1 MTYEVIF
8 SREAEA
14 DLERLFDHV
23 LERELNSPTG
33 DLDLPERALRAL
45 RVACEF
51 LAISP
56 FSCRKVGHGALV
68 RELVIDFGRSGF
80 VALFEIRAGRRV
92 VIGAVRLQR
101 ESDYH

>member
-23 LERELNSPTG
+23 VARELNSPTG
-33 DLDLPERALRAL
+33 DMDLPARAINAI

-51 LAISP
+51 LALSP

-68 RELVIDFGRSGF
+68 RELVISFGRSGF
-80 VALFEIRAGRRV
+80 VALFEIRAGDRV
-92 VIGAVRLQR
+92 VIGSVRHQR